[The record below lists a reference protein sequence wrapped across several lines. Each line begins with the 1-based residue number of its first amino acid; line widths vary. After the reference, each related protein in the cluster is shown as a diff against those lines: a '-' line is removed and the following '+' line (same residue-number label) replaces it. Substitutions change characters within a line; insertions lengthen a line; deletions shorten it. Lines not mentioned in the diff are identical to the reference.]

1 MKFSRSQSHKAAKS
15 KQDNIKIILRFL
27 NNNITYYN
35 FFLIENILKLLELT
49 SLKNKDNGNLW

>member
-49 SLKNKDNGNLW
+49 SLKNKDNGNL

>member
-1 MKFSRSQSHKAAKS
+1 MKFFRSQSHKAAKS

-49 SLKNKDNGNLW
+49 SLKNKDNGNL

>member
-15 KQDNIKIILRFL
+15 KQDNIKIILSFL

-49 SLKNKDNGNLW
+49 SLKNKDNGNL